1 MGAFAIACL
10 VFAAGCFA
18 ALALRLSGIVR
29 RESLAAVLL
38 PLFVAA
44 LAGGGYAWFT
54 ASRAAGTGGM
64 QLDAIAPAAGD
75 MQDLSRQIRG
85 KLGPDASPPAQQ
97 AGDLHALSA
106 KLAEKLARDPKNAQG
121 WALLA
126 RSYAN
131 IQQFSDAAGAFE
143 KAAKLLPRD
152 ASLLADWADA
162 RVMAQGRKWDKQAL
176 QIVEQALAADP
187 RNLKALALAGTEA
200 TERGDYRKAATYWS
214 RMKAAA
220 PAGSP
225 ELEQAEANLA
235 EAQSMTGGKGAAPA
249 NPPPA
254 AAAAIAPSLSG
265 RISLDPAFKDI
276 PAQAVIFVIAKDP
289 KGAGPP
295 IAAKRFSALEL
306 PLAFQLG
313 EADAMVPGR
322 GLSEF
327 AEVLVSAR
335 LSKSGDALPKA
346 GDIESKVVLVRVGSS
361 DIMLRLGTARAN

>member
-1 MGAFAIACL
+1 MSAFAIACL

-18 ALALRLSGIVR
+18 ALALRLSGVVR

-44 LAGGGYAWFT
+44 LAGGGYAWF
-54 ASRAAGTGGM
+54 AGPRAIGAGGT
-64 QLDAIAPAAGD
+64 QLDASNPGAGNL
-75 MQDLSRQIRG
+75 QDLSSQIRR
-85 KLGPDASPPAQQ
+85 KLGPDAPPAPQQ
-97 AGDLHALSA
+97 AGDLHDLAT
-106 KLAEKLARDPKNAQG
+106 KLAEKLARDPKNGQG

-131 IQQFSDAAGAFE
+131 IQKFGEAAAAFE

-152 ASLLADWADA
+152 AALLADWADA
-162 RVMAQGRKWDKQAL
+162 RVMSQDRKWDKQAL
-176 QIVEQALAADP
+176 QLVEQALAADP
-187 RNLKALALAGTEA
+187 KNLKALALAGTEA
-200 TERGDYRKAATYWS
+200 TGRGDYRKAATYWS

-225 ELEQAEANLA
+225 ELQQAEANLA
-235 EAQSMTGGKGAAPA
+235 EAQSMAGGKGAAPE
-249 NPPPA
+249 NPPAPSSGA
-254 AAAAIAPSLSG
+254 APSLSG
-265 RISLDPAFKDI
+265 RVALDPAFKDI
-276 PAQAVIFVIAKDP
+276 PPQAVIFVVAKDP
-289 KGAGPP
+289 KGGGPP

-322 GLSEF
+322 GLSAF

-335 LSKSGDALPKA
+335 LSRSGDALPKA
-346 GDIESKVVLVRVGSS
+346 GDIESKAVLVRVGSG
-361 DIMLRLGTARAN
+361 DIQLRLATARAN